1 MEIDIYMTLEN
12 GQRITIRDII
22 KLAVEHQDEL
32 PEALTYLVSDI
43 SGIQITDIIVNYK
56 GDKYPFP
63 ESYRYEN
70 KYLTD
75 EQWDSLLLDMEYM
88 QKVLDHTQMS
98 IPRAYINICLYKQE
112 VLSMEQFDAANGGN
126 VPLTIGDLIDYA
138 KDLADN
144 GVIDIPEDLY
154 PYINWAALGKSFVEG
169 REMTDEDLHTNEQW
183 FIN

>member
-1 MEIDIYMTLEN
+1 METSIYITLEN
-12 GQRITIRDII
+12 GQRITIKDII
-22 KLAVEHQDEL
+22 KLAVEHQDGL
-32 PEALTYLVSDI
+32 TEALTYLVSDI
-43 SGIQITDIIVNYK
+43 SGIQITDIIIDYK

-63 ESYRYEN
+63 ESYRYESH
-70 KYLTD
+70 YLTD
-75 EQWDSLLLDMEYM
+75 EQWNSLLLDMEYM
-88 QKVLDHTQMS
+88 QKVLDHPHMS

-112 VLSMEQFDAANGGN
+112 VLSMEQFDAANGGD

-154 PYINWAALGKSFVEG
+154 PYMNWEALGKSFVEG
-169 REMTDEDLHTNEQW
+169 REVTEPDICTGEQW

>member
-1 MEIDIYMTLEN
+1 
-12 GQRITIRDII
+12 
-22 KLAVEHQDEL
+22 
-32 PEALTYLVSDI
+32 
-43 SGIQITDIIVNYK
+43 
-56 GDKYPFP
+56 
-63 ESYRYEN
+63 
-70 KYLTD
+70 
-75 EQWDSLLLDMEYM
+75 
-88 QKVLDHTQMS
+88 
-98 IPRAYINICLYKQE
+98 
-112 VLSMEQFDAANGGN
+112 MEQFDAANGGN